1 METNVNANINDYPL
15 YLFHEG
21 HNSESYK
28 FFGVHKIDNTDDSWC
43 FRVWAPKAKAVSV
56 IGDFNDWDRDV
67 NKMEKVADEVW
78 ETVITGLK
86 QFESYKYSIISP
98 DDRILEKADPYA
110 SHFETRPGTASK
122 LYESSYTWGDSEWY
136 QMLEKKNVYH
146 SPMNIYEVHLGSWKQ
161 NSDGTYYDY
170 VKFAKEIIPYIKKMN
185 YTHIE
190 FLPLTEHPFD
200 GSWGYQVTGYFAP
213 TSRYGTPDECRK
225 MIDMLHQAGIG
236 VILDWVPAHFPKD
249 SSGLCEFD
257 GSYCYEYSDP
267 LKMEHKAWGTR
278 VFDYGKNEVRSFL
291 SSSACYWFDEFH
303 IDGLRV
309 DAVASMLYLD
319 YDRPNGQW
327 RANKNGGNEN
337 LEAVEFL
344 QNVNKAVFSKHPYA
358 LMIAEE
364 STSWPLVTKPS
375 DVGGLGFNFKWN
387 MGWMNDMISY
397 ISLDPLYRAFNHNKL
412 TFSFFYCFSE
422 NYVLSISHDEVVH
435 GKCSLIEKIP
445 GTIENKFATLRA
457 FYSYMIAHPGKKL
470 LFMGQEF
477 AQFKEWNFEE
487 ELDWQLLEFDNHS
500 KMQLFV
506 QKLNKFYCN
515 TSSFWENDD
524 SWEGFN
530 WISHDDNTQSVI
542 AFRRIDRSGNEIV
555 AVCNFVPVKRVD
567 YKIGVPEKGRYKL
580 VFNSDAI
587 EFGGSG
593 LSQKSWKTIDY
604 AMHGYD
610 QCISMTLAPLSVVF
624 LKLSSPAKKKDDKE
638 IKESVE
644 KKTAL
649 KENLD
654 KLQVEKENYNLL

>member
-1 METNVNANINDYPL
+1 MERNTNANINDYPL

-21 HNSESYK
+21 KNSESYK
-28 FFGVHKIDNTDDSWC
+28 FFGANKIDNTSDSWC
-43 FRVWAPKAKAVSV
+43 FRVWAPKAEEVSV
-56 IGDFNDWDRDV
+56 IGDFNNWDR
-67 NKMEKVADEVW
+67 NANRMEKIADEIW
-78 ETVITGLK
+78 EIVIDGLK
-86 QFESYKYSIISP
+86 QFDAYKYSIKSS
-98 DDRILEKADPYA
+98 DNRILEKADPYA

-122 LYESSYTWGDSEWY
+122 IYESSYQWGDSEWY
-136 QMLEKKNVYH
+136 QKLSEKNIYH
-146 SPMNIYEVHLGSWKQ
+146 SPMNVYEVHLGSWKQ

-170 VKFAKEIIPYIKKMN
+170 VKFAKEMIPYIRKMN

-225 MIDMLHQAGIG
+225 MIDMFHQAGIG

-249 SSGLCEFD
+249 ASGLCEFD

-267 LKMEHKAWGTR
+267 LKMEHKSWGTR

-344 QNVNKAVFSKHPYA
+344 QDVNKAVFSKYPYA

-364 STSWPLVTKPS
+364 STSWPLVTKPA

-397 ISLDPLYRAFNHNKL
+397 ISLDPLYRSFNHNKL

-445 GTIENKFATLRA
+445 GSIEDKFATLRA

-487 ELDWQLLEFDNHS
+487 ELDWQLLEFDNHRN
-500 KMQLFV
+500 MQLFV
-506 QKLNKFYCN
+506 QKLNKFYST
-515 TSSFWENDD
+515 TSSLWQNDD
-524 SWEGFN
+524 TWEGFN
-530 WISHDDNTQSVI
+530 WISHDDNSQSVI
-542 AFRRIDRSGNEIV
+542 AFRRIDADGNEIV
-555 AVCNFVPVKRVD
+555 VVCNFVPVKRVD

-580 VFNSDAI
+580 VFNSDAV

-604 AMHGYD
+604 PMHGYD

-624 LKLSSPAKKKDDKE
+624 LKLSSPAKKSDEKKIIKKVDDK
-638 IKESVE
+638 KEKIEESE
-644 KKTAL
+644 K
-649 KENLD
+649 NN
-654 KLQVEKENYNLL
+654 KLIL